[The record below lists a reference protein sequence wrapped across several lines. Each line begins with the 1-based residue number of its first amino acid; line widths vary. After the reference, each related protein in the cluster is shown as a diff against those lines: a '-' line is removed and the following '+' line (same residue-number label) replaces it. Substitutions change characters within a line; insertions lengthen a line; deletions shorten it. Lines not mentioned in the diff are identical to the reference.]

1 MPCCMAE
8 NVEGGGTPLET
19 SGYLSD
25 ICCSVSRAAVCVQHR
40 GSFHLYPGKRKDRL
54 DNLLLSKKKHTTR
67 LRCSF
72 HVSAS
77 LQSDITVLVD
87 LHLCPPPA
95 GRMYR
100 HPSVSFLLFPCLH
113 LPASDLCC
121 CLCIKGVEEVCHLR
135 LLPADP
141 FIYFKQRK
149 AQRITVGG
157 FQTSSFLR
165 GSPSLLGPGLCF

>member
-1 MPCCMAE
+1 MAE
-8 NVEGGGTPLET
+8 NVEGGGNPLET

-25 ICCSVSRAAVCVQHR
+25 MLQCFPCSTEPMPEEVSICI
-40 GSFHLYPGKRKDRL
+40 LGKGRTGWTICLFCPR
-54 DNLLLSKKKHTTR
+54 KHTTR

-95 GRMYR
+95 GRTYR